1 MLELGKDK
9 VASVLIKFCVNIK
22 MIRKWIA
29 NEDVKNL
36 DKFDKTLR
44 DLEKLA
50 RGLKMQRVIESV
62 EIAME

>member
-1 MLELGKDK
+1 M
-9 VASVLIKFCVNIK
+9 LIKFCVNIK

-36 DKFDKTLR
+36 DKFEKTLR

-62 EIAME
+62 EKER